1 MGCFAAAFTVA
12 CLGVGLTAI
21 WWLTTLAIAIVVFV
35 SVERGQ
41 FRTSRPKVAKLH
53 RVIAGGS

>member
-1 MGCFAAAFTVA
+1 VA

-21 WWLTTLAIAIVVFV
+21 WWLSIIAIVIVVFV
-35 SVERGQ
+35 AVERGQ

-53 RVIAGGS
+53 RLRED